1 MRVVR
6 KALVVLT
13 TILLLS
19 ALLGQVE
26 SSKTWSS
33 DSELE
38 CHVLYF
44 FNGIVVYN
52 STITETL
59 ILETP
64 RNTTLPGGFAQSVK
78 HLVHYNLLY
87 NETTGLYEFNVE
99 VGGNFTGFF
108 VSRVELCAR
117 PMSAIREYLL
127 RALQDPRFTTSS
139 EASTPSDVR
148 EAYVKTPSKVVVE
161 RVVPAYESWFKSRY
175 GISTS
180 SASSLGLAVTAAYFI
195 YLEFIEYEAGTTPRS
210 IEEVVETRRGD
221 CDDMSRVLVEL
232 LNYYE
237 IPALIVYGYPLVENF
252 TMTIPVENVTYKF
265 INNGPHAFTLAYI
278 AGLGWISLDFL
289 AGSLILR
296 PAVVEGYA
304 RETAVP
310 REQVESFLELHRA
323 LSAVQV
329 IAILTEE
336 SIKSTIRGELTLESL
351 YDYFMRV
358 AESVERERGGRGD
371 LEREVETTPTTAPLT
386 TPLTTS
392 PSTPLKDVEAL
403 VRDIYPLL
411 IAVVVLLGVVSI
423 LSRRRSQGEI
433 TS

>member
-1 MRVVR
+1 MR

-64 RNTTLPGGFAQSVK
+64 RNTTLPGGFTQSVE

-99 VGGNFTGFF
+99 VGRNFTGFF

-117 PMSAIREYLL
+117 PMSAIREYLS

-139 EASTPSDVR
+139 ETSTPSDVR

-237 IPALIVYGYPLVENF
+237 IPALMVYGYPLVENF
-252 TMTIPVENVTYKF
+252 SMTIPVENVTYKF

-296 PAVVEGYA
+296 PAVVESYA
-304 RETAVP
+304 RETATP

-329 IAILTEE
+329 IAIFTEE
-336 SIKSTIRGELTLESL
+336 SIKSTIRGELTLENL
-351 YDYFMRV
+351 YDYFTRV
-358 AESVERERGGRGD
+358 VESVEGERGGRGD
-371 LEREVETTPTTAPLT
+371 LEREVETTSTTAPLT

-392 PSTPLKDVEAL
+392 PPTSLRDAEAL

-411 IAVVVLLGVVSI
+411 IAVVVLLGIVSI